1 MLEKFSSTS
10 WWLLCLSVFALSG
23 APSAKD
29 FNDADVNHIGHPDWF
44 EDDPFVDL
52 ETIRLHARS
61 EGRQGVMVLF
71 TTEGCS
77 YCDAFVKRSLGNS
90 DLAAALQAQF
100 ASVGLEV
107 FDDTELTDPRGDFM
121 SIKEFAQAEGA
132 EYTPTL
138 LFYGEGGERIL
149 RVVGYQSP
157 ERFGLILRYLAE
169 ERFHT
174 ESLRDYLA
182 ERTRSGA
189 SSGTLKTD
197 HLFMDPPYALD
208 RSRFAAEKPLMV
220 LFERPGCEEC
230 ADFHEKVLA
239 LPEIRELLEQFEIAR
254 LDTNDRTTPVLA
266 PYGNKTTPADWFDET
281 EFTRLPAMLFFD
293 ELGNEVQRTD
303 ALVLRQRMMNSLNFV
318 LERAYEKGWSYQ
330 RFARSKG
337 IERARLQRE
346 SAQQ

>member
-1 MLEKFSSTS
+1 MVEKSPSMF
-10 WWLLCLSVFALSG
+10 WWLVCLSLLALSG
-23 APSAKD
+23 ALAAKD
-29 FNDADVNHIGHPDWF
+29 FNDADITHISHPDWF

-52 ETIRLHARS
+52 ESIRLNARS
-61 EGRQGVMVLF
+61 EGRQGVMVMF

-77 YCDAFVKRSLGNS
+77 YCDVFVKRSLGNS
-90 DLAAALQAQF
+90 DLASALQAQF

-107 FDDTELTDPRGDFM
+107 FDDTEMTDPSGRFM
-121 SIKEFAQAEGA
+121 SIKQFAKAEGA

-138 LFYGEGGERIL
+138 LFYGAGGERIL

-157 ERFGLILRYLAE
+157 ERFGVILRYLAE
-169 ERFHT
+169 ERFRT

-182 ERTRSGA
+182 KRTQSESPA
-189 SSGTLKTD
+189 APLKGD
-197 HLFMDPPYALD
+197 HLFMDPPYILD

-230 ADFHEKVLA
+230 TAFHEDVLA
-239 LPEIRELLEQFEIAR
+239 LPEIRALLEQFEIAQ
-254 LDTNDRTTPVLA
+254 LDATDRKTPLLA

-337 IERARLQRE
+337 IERAQLKSQ
-346 SAQQ
+346 STQ